1 MKRYS
6 IHTLCLCLVLCCSA
20 STRAHAQAP
29 GGRPSGMPPG
39 GHPPAS
45 PPSGPSGAGPN
56 SSGPS
61 NAARPVSVTTA
72 SGVKLGPPGRWWDD
86 KATIQTVGLRRDQ
99 QKKMDAIFDANKPAI
114 IGTYLAFQKQQAA
127 LNEISKSP
135 QADKAKIFA
144 AIDSVNQAR
153 AALEKANTQMLLQIQ
168 AQLEPTQLKKLD
180 SLP

>member
-61 NAARPVSVTTA
+61 NAGRPASVTTA

-99 QKKMDAIFDANKPAI
+99 QKKMDAIFDA
-114 IGTYLAFQKQQAA
+114 
-127 LNEISKSP
+127 
-135 QADKAKIFA
+135 
-144 AIDSVNQAR
+144 VNQAR